1 METQLFQN
9 EWRNSGGAI
18 VSGPGRVLLITG
30 PGGSGKSTL
39 AKRVSEEL
47 GWECI
52 SEDAYWVRNGWE
64 AGLRRS
70 EHEQVV
76 QAQVGKDLLA
86 VSRERGR
93 SAVLEFILYKDPPNP
108 LTVYQELLSD
118 SLVAFNT
125 VVLKPSV
132 DEILRRMQERGR
144 PNDLK
149 ALESRRPQAEHQ
161 VQRLETKH
169 IDPRWVIDPT
179 GLSIDE
185 VVHQCIDLVKSE
197 S

>member
-1 METQLFQN
+1 M
-9 EWRNSGGAI
+9 
-18 VSGPGRVLLITG
+18 LLITG
-30 PGGSGKSTL
+30 PAGSGKSTV
-39 AKRVSEEL
+39 ARRVSEEL

-52 SEDAYWVRNGWE
+52 SEDAYWVRNGWG
-64 AGLRRS
+64 AGLRS
-70 EHEQVV
+70 AEYEQVV

-86 VSRERGR
+86 VSGERGR

-108 LTVYQELLSD
+108 LTAYQELLSN

-132 DEILRRMQERGR
+132 DEILRRIQERGR
-144 PNDLK
+144 PNDLR
-149 ALESRRPQAEHQ
+149 ALELRRPEAEHQ
-161 VQRLETKH
+161 VQCLETKH
-169 IDPRWVIDPT
+169 IDPGWVIDST

-185 VVHQCIDLVKSE
+185 VVHRCVDLAKSE

>member
-1 METQLFQN
+1 M
-9 EWRNSGGAI
+9 RS
-18 VSGPGRVLLITG
+18 
-30 PGGSGKSTL
+30 
-39 AKRVSEEL
+39 SEQ
-47 GWECI
+47 
-52 SEDAYWVRNGWE
+52 
-64 AGLRRS
+64 
-70 EHEQVV
+70 EQVV

-86 VSRERGR
+86 VSRSGR

-108 LTVYQELLSD
+108 LTAYQKLLSD
-118 SLVAFNT
+118 SDIAFNT

-149 ALESRRPQAEHQ
+149 DLEARRPHAEHQ
-161 VQRLETKH
+161 VQRLENEH
-169 IDPRWVIDPT
+169 IDPRWVIDPK

-185 VVHQCIDLVKSE
+185 VVDQCLDLVNSE

>member
-1 METQLFQN
+1 MEIQLSQN
-9 EWRNSGGAI
+9 EWKSSGGPI

-30 PGGSGKSTL
+30 PAGSGKSTL
-39 AKRVSEEL
+39 AKAVSEEL
-47 GWECI
+47 GWGCI
-52 SEDAYWVRNGWE
+52 SEDAYWVRNGWG
-64 AGLRRS
+64 AGLRSS

-86 VSRERGR
+86 VSRERR
-93 SAVLEFILYKDPPNP
+93 SAALEFILYKDPPNP
-108 LTVYQELLSD
+108 LTAYQELLSD
-118 SLVAFNT
+118 SLIAFNT

-132 DEILRRMQERGR
+132 DEILRRMQARGR

-149 ALESRRPQAEHQ
+149 DLELRRSQAEHQ

-185 VVHQCIDLVKSE
+185 VVHQCIDVVKSE